1 MPKRAKISSF
11 HSRIR
16 AVLLLI
22 IGVVCLTAFTR
33 YKINRAER
41 LSFTHAPVTKV
52 QADQAHVPASIE
64 IIPLSIKLS
73 VAPARVEGNN
83 WEISETE
90 ASYLSSSAPMKK
102 NGNTVIYAHNK
113 STLFGPLSKIEVGHP
128 ITLKSRNGKIYS
140 YSVYKID
147 TVSPDEI
154 DVIKSQGREELT
166 LYTCTGFA
174 DSKRLVVKAKP
185 I

>member
-1 MPKRAKISSF
+1 MPKRAKKSATQ
-11 HSRIR
+11 SRIR
-16 AVLLLI
+16 ALLLLI
-22 IGVVCLTAFTR
+22 VGVVCLTTFVGYR
-33 YKINRAER
+33 VHRAKR
-41 LSFTHAPVTKV
+41 LSFSHAPQVTARANTP
-52 QADQAHVPASIE
+52 QAPVSIE
-64 IIPLSIKLS
+64 IIPLSVKLS

-83 WEISETE
+83 WEISETG
-90 ASYLSSSAPMKK
+90 ASFLTSSAPLKN

-113 STLFGPLSKIEVGHP
+113 SSLFGPLAEIKVGYP
-128 ITLKSRNGKIYS
+128 ITLKSRDGKIYS

-147 TVSPDEI
+147 TVTPDKVE
-154 DVIKSQGREELT
+154 VIKSQGREELT

>member
-1 MPKRAKISSF
+1 MSKRAKKSTST
-11 HSRIR
+11 RTR
-16 AVLLLI
+16 ALLLLI
-22 IGVVCLTAFTR
+22 GGVLCLSTFVGYRIHKAQ
-33 YKINRAER
+33 R
-41 LSFTHAPVTKV
+41 LSFMKAPQAATHANTTKTPV
-52 QADQAHVPASIE
+52 SIE
-64 IIPLSIKLS
+64 IIPLSVTLP

-83 WEISETE
+83 WEISETG
-90 ASYLSSSAPMKK
+90 ASYLTTSAPLKN

-113 STLFGPLSKIEVGHP
+113 SSLFGPLTEIKVGYP
-128 ITLKSRNGKIYS
+128 ITLKSRDGKIYS

-147 TVSPDEI
+147 TVTPDKIE
-154 DVIKSQGREELT
+154 VIKSQGREELT